1 MSTRGQNNIDKIR
14 NLIEETE
21 EQKKYELE
29 QLNNTITNKLI
40 KGAPLKQINLVNT
53 ALKLTNANIQNS
65 LQAAQQTVKEVSKS
79 GAAIKTTSASVAEA
93 NKNLASVTKAA
104 ELMKEYAPIM
114 GGLSLAT
121 LPSTIMGAA
130 KEAVKTR
137 NNHEALVKAMH
148 SQSVKPGQVAPSIL
162 NNTLKSGM
170 KLAAV

>member
-65 LQAAQQTVKEVSKS
+65 LQVAQQTVKEVSKS
-79 GAAIKTTSASVAEA
+79 GF
-93 NKNLASVTKAA
+93 
-104 ELMKEYAPIM
+104 
-114 GGLSLAT
+114 
-121 LPSTIMGAA
+121 LPMLHGFIIS
-130 KEAVKTR
+130 
-137 NNHEALVKAMH
+137 ALVVVVSFVVQMFM
-148 SQSVKPGQVAPSIL
+148 GQI
-162 NNTLKSGM
+162 
-170 KLAAV
+170 